1 MRSSSLCCSQCS
13 HSLADG
19 GRRIAVTHRYRSEHN
34 KPFPFFN
41 TQLSI
46 TYMRL
51 FLFLVGGTGSRVMR
65 PLIMQLASGVRPKTA
80 EGRSIPIEVVPIVVD
95 PHKANQDLKRTENMM
110 RWYKQLRRQLYG
122 ELVDVPDGFFAAKLS
137 TLGDIVPDS
146 AMLSDNFVMSMAGV
160 ESKKFSELIDYSTL
174 DSGNQALCS
183 MMFADYQLDT
193 KMDIGFVGSP
203 NIGSVALNQ
212 LKDSEEF
219 KQFSNVF
226 RKEDR
231 IFVVSSIFGGTG
243 AAGYPIIVKNIR
255 NAAANS
261 AINNRGDL
269 RNAKIGALTVLPY
282 FNVQQDENSPIS
294 RADFISKTKS
304 ALYYYHDNLTGLR
317 HGGNDLPLSKVNACY
332 YLGDEVASNP
342 YFNDPGGGGQR
353 NDAHLVEY
361 VGALSILDFMQLADD
376 ELRTVDGNAVNP
388 IYKEYGL
395 ANDKMVLSLKDF
407 GLPTRQQINRN
418 MVKFHLAYMYITH
431 HLRDDIGRG
440 YTVDRPQISKS
451 FLSSTFY
458 NTLTSDFFV
467 GYRQWLKEMKTNQRS
482 FVPFNLNTVKL
493 SDCLTDIAAKS
504 SLFRSAIDYNTV
516 LAALNKASQTATRNR
531 EYDADHVA
539 LKLLDLLSKTLDK
552 LVDERFVGVV

>member
-1 MRSSSLCCSQCS
+1 
-13 HSLADG
+13 
-19 GRRIAVTHRYRSEHN
+19 
-34 KPFPFFN
+34 
-41 TQLSI
+41 
-46 TYMRL
+46 MRL

-65 PLIMQLASGVRPKTA
+65 PLIMQLASGVCPKTA